1 MDRNAAQNGRDV
13 GRGGM
18 PAPQT
23 YWSNG
28 NRAACVE
35 SVSDSNHGFTRIR
48 NQGAGQPWPAH
59 FLRLKIATVWSQTVV
74 NLDLLGPSIQIQFS
88 TFIKKAILFTELLSW
103 PVAHWGDTGHRAL
116 GQFDW
121 VTSVSSSKD
130 CTEIVV
136 LTHPPETS
144 HSGS

>member
-1 MDRNAAQNGRDV
+1 MQPRMGVMWEGV
-13 GRGGM
+13 GCQHHRHIGVTEIGLLVLNQFLI
-18 PAPQT
+18 QT
-23 YWSNG
+23 MGSQGFATRVLGSPWS
-28 NRAACVE
+28 
-35 SVSDSNHGFTRIR
+35 
-48 NQGAGQPWPAH
+48 AH
-59 FLRLKIATVWSQTVV
+59 FLRLKIATGWSQTVV